1 MANPESPAVQLE
13 TLKSI
18 WEQYRAQAKTSRR
31 LKAEQGRWQRI
42 LLVGTVVALLATPF
56 SKTLEANGLAG
67 AAKVLV
73 IIATL
78 IFALLAWLN
87 KEVLGDDSQQP
98 WVRARQTGEGL
109 KSLAFRF
116 LGGIP
121 PYDGASSPRIALER
135 AAELVTKTGVA
146 ADRVDEKER
155 AEKIPPAP
163 MSPAEYVERRLDD
176 QLAYYEREAERE
188 RKIEGRIT
196 SIGRLISLGVAVFGA
211 LGAFIAQE
219 WREIWV
225 PALGVASTMVTT
237 QMTRA
242 RHRFLV
248 ESYST
253 TAVKLRFARAAWN
266 ISPKTQD
273 DADKLVAT
281 VESIL
286 VDENA
291 GWVQQMLLKP
301 VVPDSGPDRTNP
313 RP

>member
-87 KEVLGDDSQQP
+87 KEVLGDD
-98 WVRARQTGEGL
+98 
-109 KSLAFRF
+109 SLAFRF